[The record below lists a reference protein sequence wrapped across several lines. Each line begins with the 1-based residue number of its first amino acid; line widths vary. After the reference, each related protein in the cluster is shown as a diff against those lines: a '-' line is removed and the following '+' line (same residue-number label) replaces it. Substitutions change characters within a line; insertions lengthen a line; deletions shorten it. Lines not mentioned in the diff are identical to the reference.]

1 LIRLT
6 RREYEKAVRV
16 PTDLRAEM
24 AHASAQAR
32 PAWVKAKAESN
43 FAIFLPALERNFE
56 LRQRYVACFEEVEEP
71 YDILLDDF
79 EPYTTTAE
87 VREIFAEV
95 KAGLVPLIGE
105 LRDVELNDSFLH
117 GDFPVERQRRVTNDV
132 VELFGFRPG
141 TWRLDPTEHPFASGT
156 GVDDVRITT
165 HYDPETINSL
175 FSTMHEYGHGLYS
188 HQLPRELERLPTGRL
203 DWRPHGKSRTLGELA
218 THVTELPRWGVRF
231 QEPQWKVGSEKA
243 PSMKTVDEFLARFD
257 ENVAAGR
264 RGLAARSDDQMR
276 EEFTVLRPDGGEF
289 LRMPRKS
296 LVRRVLLNHLIHHR
310 GQLTVY
316 ERLLN
321 IKPALTTKFEKLF
334 AQRAGGATE

>member
-1 LIRLT
+1 MTDSAADLAIAESFLAEYDQEMAAT
-6 RREYEKAVRV
+6 RR
-16 PTDLRAEM
+16 L
-24 AHASAQAR
+24 
-32 PAWVKAKAESN
+32 
-43 FAIFLPALERNFE
+43 
-56 LRQRYVACFEEVEEP
+56 
-71 YDILLDDF
+71 
-79 EPYTTTAE
+79 
-87 VREIFAEV
+87 
-95 KAGLVPLIGE
+95 
-105 LRDVELNDSFLH
+105 
-117 GDFPVERQRRVTNDV
+117 
-132 VELFGFRPG
+132 
-141 TWRLDPTEHPFASGT
+141 
-156 GVDDVRITT
+156 
-165 HYDPETINSL
+165 
-175 FSTMHEYGHGLYS
+175 
-188 HQLPRELERLPTGRL
+188 LERLPTGRL

-316 ERLLN
+316 LRENDVPLPT
-321 IKPALTTKFEKLF
+321 IYGPSADE
-334 AQRAGGATE
+334 GI

>member
-1 LIRLT
+1 VSKPLQQLQERLGKITDLERISRLLSWDQQTMMPPAGSDHRADHLATLRRAAHELLIADETGRLLDELRPLEESLEPDSDDAALIRLT

-141 TWRLDPTEHPFASGT
+141 TWRLDPT
-156 GVDDVRITT
+156 
-165 HYDPETINSL
+165 
-175 FSTMHEYGHGLYS
+175 
-188 HQLPRELERLPTGRL
+188 
-203 DWRPHGKSRTLGELA
+203 
-218 THVTELPRWGVRF
+218 
-231 QEPQWKVGSEKA
+231 
-243 PSMKTVDEFLARFD
+243 
-257 ENVAAGR
+257 
-264 RGLAARSDDQMR
+264 
-276 EEFTVLRPDGGEF
+276 
-289 LRMPRKS
+289 
-296 LVRRVLLNHLIHHR
+296 
-310 GQLTVY
+310 
-316 ERLLN
+316 
-321 IKPALTTKFEKLF
+321 
-334 AQRAGGATE
+334 